1 MKFEE
6 LASIWNSNDT
16 ALENSVK
23 INRELVKEVGF
34 SKVKSNLYEIKW
46 TSIFGVVV
54 GVLFFNFLLGFMVE
68 HFSSPEFFFPALILW
83 GITVFGLILA
93 IYRLNLLYTLDA
105 RARVMEARK
114 KLMRLQQL
122 EIMDIYSL
130 YVIIPLFSAPFMI
143 VMAKAFL
150 DLSLYTFDLTWL
162 IQFTLGSVVV
172 AVILVFFLRKYPSK
186 NLRAS
191 IEFLDELKENKA

>member
-6 LASIWNSNDT
+6 LAGIWNSSDT
-16 ALENSVK
+16 ELEKSVK
-23 INRELVKEVGF
+23 INRELVKEVGL

-46 TSIFGVVV
+46 TGIFGVVV
-54 GVLFFNFLLGFMVE
+54 GILFFNFLMGFMVE
-68 HFSSPEFFFPALILW
+68 HFSAPEFFFPALMLW
-83 GITVFGLILA
+83 SITVYSLILE
-93 IYRLNLLYTLDA
+93 IYKLSLLYTLDA
-105 RARVMEARK
+105 RVSVMEARK
-114 KLMRLQQL
+114 KLMRLQRL

-130 YVIIPLFSAPFMI
+130 YIIIPLFSAPFLI
-143 VMAKAFL
+143 VIAKAFL
-150 DLSLYTFDLTWL
+150 DMSLYTFGLTWL

-191 IEFLDELKENKA
+191 IAFLDELKENKA